1 MMLDRA
7 ARLPLERPHA
17 TLAAILLLTLLLAPS
32 LLQVSFQT
40 DVEAFLPNSEAASQH
55 ERVELL
61 FGRESKVAQ
70 LYVMPTN
77 GNNVLTME
85 ALLEIQEL
93 HQQAAQLEGVRTAVS
108 VSSFFDSALREKGA
122 SLETISLSDCPWDE
136 VYTALVESE
145 GGNYS
150 YHHVTFITDVLVHRD
165 LDMISLLE

>member
-1 MMLDRA
+1 MLDRA

-70 LYVMPTN
+70 LYVIPTN
-77 GNNVLTME
+77 GNNILTME

-93 HQQAAQLEGVRTAVS
+93 HRQAAQLEECAPQSQYLVS
-108 VSSFFDSALREKGA
+108 LIRHCVKKGPLWKQSALVIAPGMKFTQHWSSPKEATTR
-122 SLETISLSDCPWDE
+122 TI
-136 VYTALVESE
+136 
-145 GGNYS
+145 
-150 YHHVTFITDVLVHRD
+150 
-165 LDMISLLE
+165 M